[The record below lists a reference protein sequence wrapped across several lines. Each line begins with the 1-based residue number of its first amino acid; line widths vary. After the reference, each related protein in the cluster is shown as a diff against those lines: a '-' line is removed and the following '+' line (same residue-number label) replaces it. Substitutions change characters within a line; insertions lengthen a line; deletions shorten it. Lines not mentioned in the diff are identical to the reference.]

1 MNRYSSWKYILIL
14 IVMAV
19 GILYALPNLY
29 GSAPALQIS
38 ASNASGEVS
47 ELTELQVN
55 IALDDKNIKPVS
67 MDISD
72 GRLTIRFEDEETQLR
87 AQGVLQDA
95 MGLTHVIALN
105 LAPNTPEW
113 LRNLNAEPM
122 FLGLDLRGGV
132 HFLMEVDMD
141 AAVKTSEE
149 RYVSDIRTTLRENS
163 VRYKTITRND
173 AGGLLVRYRDAVQKF
188 DGDKLINDT
197 FPDLDIIESANAG
210 SASDLLDDGP
220 QTSLILNP
228 DVIKETEKNAL
239 QQNITTLRKRVNELG
254 VAEPVIQQQGT
265 KRIVV
270 QLPGVQDT
278 ARAKD
283 ILGATATLEF
293 RLVDDD
299 HSVQEAINGPVPP
312 GSSLYNNREGGQILL
327 KKRVMLTGDYI
338 IDAASGIDQQS
349 GGPDVSI
356 TLDGKGAKAMSN
368 ATRDN
373 VGRRMA
379 VVFIETKTE
388 TVEEGGEM
396 VKKKRQIE
404 EVINAATIREQL
416 GKRFHITGLGSTQ
429 EARNL
434 ALLLR
439 AGALAAPIEIV
450 EERTVGPSLGKDNI
464 TKGFES
470 VIIGF
475 VLVLLFMAVYYR
487 VFGVFADIALTLNLV
502 LIVSLLSLLQATL
515 TLPGIAGIVLTVGM
529 AVDANVLIF
538 ERIREEIKNGNSPQ
552 ASIHSGYAKAFST
565 IADANITTLIAALVL
580 FSFGTGPI
588 KGFAVTL
595 SLGIMCSM
603 FTAIMVTRALVNMTY
618 GGRKLSKLR
627 I

>member
-1 MNRYSSWKYILIL
+1 MNRYSPWKYTLILIL
-14 IVMAV
+14 IAV

-29 GSAPALQIS
+29 GSAPAVQIS
-38 ASNASGEVS
+38 ASSASAEVS

-55 IALDDKNIKPVS
+55 IALDNADIKAVS
-67 MDISD
+67 MELAE
-72 GRLTIRFEDEETQLR
+72 GRLTIRFANEETQLR
-87 AQGVLQDA
+87 ARDILQESL
-95 MGLTHVIALN
+95 GISHVVALN
-105 LAPNTPEW
+105 LAPDTPDW
-113 LRNLNAEPM
+113 LRDLGAEPM

-132 HFLMEVDMD
+132 HFLMEVDMES
-141 AAVKTSEE
+141 AVKTSEE
-149 RYVSDIRTTLRENS
+149 RYVSDIRTSLRENK
-163 VRYKTITRND
+163 VRYKTITRID
-173 AGGLLVRYRDAVQKF
+173 GGGLLVRYRDSVQKI
-188 DGDKLINDT
+188 DGDKLIKNN
-197 FPDLDIIESANAG
+197 FRDLDVVEVETEE
-210 SASDLLDDGP
+210 P
-220 QTSLILNP
+220 ETRFILNP
-228 DVIKETEKNAL
+228 DVVKETQKNAL

-254 VAEPVIQQQGT
+254 VAEPVIQQQGQ

-293 RLVDDD
+293 RMVDDD
-299 HSVQEAINGPVPP
+299 HSVQDAIDGPVPA
-312 GSSLYNNREGGQILL
+312 GSRLYNNRSGGKLLL
-327 KKRVMLTGDYI
+327 KKRVMLTGDSI
-338 IDAASGIDQQS
+338 IDAASGIDQRS

-356 TLDGKGAKAMSN
+356 TLDGKGAKQFSN

-388 TVEEGGEM
+388 TVDVDGEM
-396 VKKKRQIE
+396 VKKRQKIE
-404 EVINAATIREQL
+404 EVINAATIQEQL

-464 TKGFES
+464 TKGFNS
-470 VIIGF
+470 VKIGF
-475 VLVLLFMAVYYR
+475 ILVLIFMAVYYR
-487 VFGVFADIALTLNLV
+487 VFGLYADVALTLNLV
-502 LIVSLLSLLQATL
+502 LIVALLSLLQATL

-538 ERIREEIKNGNSPQ
+538 ERIREEVRNGNSPQ
-552 ASIHSGYAKAFST
+552 ASIHAGYEKAFST
-565 IADANITTLIAALVL
+565 IADANITTLIAAMVL

-595 SLGIMCSM
+595 SLGIICSM
-603 FTAIMVTRALVNMTY
+603 FTAIMVTRALVNKTY
-618 GGRKLSKLR
+618 GGRKLDKLR

>member
-1 MNRYSSWKYILIL
+1 MNRYSPWKYILIL
-14 IVMAV
+14 IVIAV

-29 GSAPALQIS
+29 GSAPAVQIS
-38 ASNASGEVS
+38 ASSASAEVS

-55 IALDDKNIKPVS
+55 IALDDAGIEAVS
-67 MDISD
+67 MELAE
-72 GRLTIRFEDEETQLR
+72 GRLTIRFADEETQLR
-87 AQGVLQDA
+87 ARDALQESL
-95 MGLTHVIALN
+95 GISHVVALN
-105 LAPNTPEW
+105 LAPDTPDW
-113 LRNLNAEPM
+113 LRDLGAEPM

-132 HFLMEVDMD
+132 HFLMEVDMES
-141 AAVKTSEE
+141 AVKTSEE
-149 RYVSDIRTTLRENS
+149 RYVSDIRTILRENK

-173 AGGLLVRYRDAVQKF
+173 EGGLLVRYRDDIQKI
-188 DGDKLINDT
+188 DGDKLIKDN
-197 FPDLDIIESANAG
+197 FRDLDVIEVETEEAE
-210 SASDLLDDGP
+210 
-220 QTSLILNP
+220 TRLILNP
-228 DVIKETEKNAL
+228 DVVKETQKNAL

-254 VAEPVIQQQGT
+254 VAEPVIQQQGQ

-278 ARAKD
+278 ARAKE

-299 HSVQEAINGPVPP
+299 HSVQDAIDGPVPA
-312 GSSLYNNREGGQILL
+312 GSRLYNNRSGGKLLL
-327 KKRVMLTGDYI
+327 KKRVMLTGDSI
-338 IDAASGIDQQS
+338 IDAASGIDQRS

-356 TLDGKGAKAMSN
+356 TLDGKGAKQFSN

-388 TVEEGGEM
+388 TVEVDGEM
-396 VKKKRQIE
+396 VKKRQKIE
-404 EVINAATIREQL
+404 EVINAATIQEQL

-464 TKGFES
+464 AKGFNS
-470 VIIGF
+470 VKIGF
-475 VLVLLFMAVYYR
+475 ILVLIFMAVYYR
-487 VFGVFADIALTLNLV
+487 VFGLFADVALTLNLV

-538 ERIREEIKNGNSPQ
+538 ERIREEIRNANSPQ
-552 ASIHSGYAKAFST
+552 ASIHAGYEKAFST
-565 IADANITTLIAALVL
+565 IADANITTLIAAMVL

-595 SLGIMCSM
+595 SLGIICSM
-603 FTAIMVTRALVNMTY
+603 FTAIMVTRALVNLTY
-618 GGRKLSKLR
+618 GGRKLDKLR